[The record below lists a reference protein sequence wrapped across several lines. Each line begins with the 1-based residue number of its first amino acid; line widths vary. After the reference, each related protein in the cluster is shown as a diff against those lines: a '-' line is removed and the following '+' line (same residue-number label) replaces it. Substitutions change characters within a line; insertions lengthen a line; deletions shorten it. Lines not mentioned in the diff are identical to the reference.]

1 MRTLTVMLALSLAY
15 GQTLT
20 VRSFSPEYRQ
30 LMLRKNPLLK
40 QSMARLESHT
50 RRYEQSHLG
59 SPFRTGQVITI
70 PVVVHVIY
78 RQPEE
83 SLSVARIQTMLD
95 VMNEDFRR
103 QNADASQTPA
113 IFQPYAAD
121 VEIQFCLAS
130 RDPWGN
136 PTTGITYTQTTLDSF
151 PDIELMKFDSTGG
164 KNAWPSDQYLNI
176 WICDL
181 QIDGIPGLGGYS
193 TFPALADGRVDG
205 IVIQYFL
212 AGRGGDTLFPFT
224 DSVYK
229 GRVITHELGHWFN
242 LLHIWG
248 DAECG
253 DDYVFDTPPQEGPNF
268 QCPTFPKPS
277 PACNNFISDMFTNY
291 MDYTFGS
298 CMNMFSFGQKLRMR
312 ATLAP
317 GGPREGLLTSL
328 GCYIPNWGCIGT
340 QLLTSTYSYFTD
352 GSGSYP
358 YYDNSDCRW
367 LIQPYD
373 VNQIEFFID
382 SLDLQAGDSIIV
394 YDGDN
399 TSAPRL
405 GAFSGNVP
413 PTAPIVSSG
422 PVMLVRFLTNNDYN
436 TAAGFGAH
444 YEGIRV
450 PYCSGIDG
458 NNPPPVFTT
467 NSDTISD
474 GSGPAPYRPGTGCL
488 WFIAPSNG
496 RPIQVEF
503 LSLNTQPYLDQVRL
517 FDIIGNQPVPIV
529 DLSGDG
535 IPPVVTSVRGEMV
548 VFFSSDTD
556 VEGDGWE
563 LRYTTVPGRF
573 CQGTVTLT
581 APRDT
586 IEDGSGESYYM
597 NASTCRWLI
606 SPPGATQITLY
617 FDTVLTY
624 PGDYVRVYDGSIP
637 SAPIL
642 ATLEGINFAVP
653 VLRSSGGSV
662 LVEFV
667 SDSFGYTGPG
677 WRFRYESAIP
687 SALSSAES
695 HGVMRYYPTPCKDY
709 LMVETVRAGKAEIL
723 NTAGQVI
730 WRGVMQLGENRISTS
745 EWSTGLYLLRVDGQ
759 VVGRFVRE

>member
-1 MRTLTVMLALSLAY
+1 M
-15 GQTLT
+15 
-20 VRSFSPEYRQ
+20 
-30 LMLRKNPLLK
+30 
-40 QSMARLESHT
+40 
-50 RRYEQSHLG
+50 
-59 SPFRTGQVITI
+59 ITI

-78 RQPEE
+78 KQPEE

-95 VMNEDFRR
+95 VINEDFRR

-151 PDIELMKFDSTGG
+151 AIEDLMKFDSTGG
-164 KNAWPSDQYLNI
+164 KDAWPADQYLNI
-176 WICDL
+176 WLCDI
-181 QIDGIPGLGGYS
+181 QIAGVPGLGGYS
-193 TFPALADGRVDG
+193 IFPAGVDGRLDG

-212 AGRGGDTLFPFT
+212 AGLGGDTLFPFT
-224 DSVYK
+224 DSLYK
-229 GRVITHELGHWFN
+229 GRVVTHEIGHWFN
-242 LLHIWG
+242 LRHTWG
-248 DAECG
+248 DADCG

-268 QCPTFPKPS
+268 GCPPFPKPS

-298 CMNMFSFGQKLRMR
+298 CQNMFSFGQKLRMR

-328 GCYIPNWGCIGT
+328 GCFLPYSGCSGT

-352 GSGSYP
+352 GSGALFP

-373 VNQIEFFID
+373 VNQIQFFID

-405 GAFSGNVP
+405 GAFSGNTP
-413 PTAPIVSSG
+413 PTAPILSSG
-422 PVMLVRFLTNNDYN
+422 SVMLVQFLTTNDN
-436 TAAGFGAH
+436 STAAGFGAH

-450 PYCSGIDG
+450 PYCSGFD
-458 NNPPPVFTT
+458 NPTILT
-467 NSDTISD
+467 ANTDTISD
-474 GSGPAPYRPGTGCL
+474 GSGPASYRPLTECL
-488 WFIAPSNG
+488 WVIAPSNG
-496 RPIQVEF
+496 RPVRVEF
-503 LSLNTQPYLDQVRL
+503 LSLNTQPNVDRL
-517 FDIIGNQPVPIV
+517 ILADVINNQPVTIAEF
-529 DLSGDG
+529 SGDE
-535 IPPVVTSVRGEMV
+535 IPPVVTSVGGAMAV
-548 VFFSSDTD
+548 IFNSDTD
-556 VEGDGWE
+556 LEGDGWE

-581 APRDT
+581 APSDT
-586 IEDGSGESYYM
+586 IEDGSGDSYYM

-606 SPPGATQITLY
+606 APPGATQITLY

-624 PGDYVRVYDGSIP
+624 PGDYVRVYDGSSP
-637 SAPIL
+637 SAPVL
-642 ATLEGINFAVP
+642 ATLEGINFSVP

-667 SDSFGYTGPG
+667 SDSLGYTGPG
-677 WRFRYESAIP
+677 WRFRYESVLPAALA
-687 SALSSAES
+687 SARE
-695 HGVMRYYPTPCKDY
+695 HGVLRYYPTPCQDH
-709 LMVETVRAGKAEIL
+709 LTVEMSRAATAEFI
-723 NTAGQVI
+723 NMSGQVI
-730 WRGVMQLGENRISTS
+730 WRGTMQVGENRISTS
-745 EWSTGLYLLRVDGQ
+745 DWGTGLYLLRVDGQ
-759 VVGRFVRE
+759 VVGRFARQ